1 MAKKVVIVES
11 PTKAKAISKYLGK
24 GYSVKASMGH
34 VRDLPQKEFG
44 VDVKDGFRPTY
55 HILPRSRKVIGSLRK
70 AIADADA
77 VYLAPDP
84 DREGEAIAWH
94 LQHALKLP
102 DEAVRRVTFNEITRE
117 AVRNAFGNPG
127 RIDMNLVDA
136 QQARRILDRIVG
148 YELSPLISQK
158 IVRGLSAGRVQSVA
172 LRLITERE
180 QEIQAFVPQEY
191 WQIKAILR
199 KDEGASFEA
208 QLEKLDGK
216 AAKLSTE
223 KQASQL
229 CSELE
234 AEAYRV
240 RAIKK
245 RESVSKAPPPFTT
258 STMQQAAAS
267 RLGFSTS
274 HTMRTAQELYEG
286 IDIGEETVGLITYMR
301 TDSTRV
307 SQPALNAVRTF
318 IGEQFGGKYV
328 PQKPNAFKSPRGAQ
342 AAHEAIR
349 PTDVKRTPEMVKGYL
364 TPAQHKLYDFIWRRF
379 VASQMTP
386 ARYSVTEVKI
396 SAGRALFVARARELL
411 FDGYTRLLPPRRDSD
426 ERALPPLAEGDA
438 LTLEQII
445 PSQHFTEP
453 PRRYTE
459 GTLVRELEKRGIGRP
474 STYAP
479 IINTLKKRNYVRAQ
493 KGTLHPTDLGMAVT
507 EKLVKHFPREM
518 DVAFTSEL
526 EEKLDRVEEGAQD
539 WRSMLK
545 GFYERFEKD
554 LEQAK
559 KQMRP
564 VGEDDPELSAT
575 CEKCGSKMVV
585 KFDRRSGRKFLGCSA
600 FPRCK
605 HTVDLSSE
613 REGDGKVTE
622 HSCPRCGAPMLLKT
636 GRRGRQYLACSA
648 FPKCRT
654 LMGLDADGQPVPM
667 EQRLYTGLGCPRCG
681 GRTYVAQAD
690 EGGEEGLPGAAQLRC
705 DRCGRAVPLVSVNE
719 AIEQTEL
726 LKGNQPPECP
736 RCGKPMEL
744 KWSKKGMFWGCAGY
758 PECKETAAISEADL
772 PQAVPTYEKCERC
785 GRPLLLRWGRYGRF
799 LACSGFPRCRNM
811 WRLSL
816 DSQGASV
823 VPCPREGCEGSLI
836 KKVTPEG
843 REVYGCTRYPY
854 CNYTCEVL
862 PDRKTVR
869 GSKAHSKSS

>member
-55 HILPRSRKVIGSLRK
+55 HILPRSRKIIGSLRK
-70 AIADADA
+70 AVADADA

-102 DEAVRRVTFNEITRE
+102 DEAVKRVTFNEITKE
-117 AVRNAFGNPG
+117 AVRNAFDNPG
-127 RIDMNLVDA
+127 RIDMNLVNA

-148 YELSPLISQK
+148 YELSPLISRK

-180 QEIQAFVPQEY
+180 REIQAFVP
-191 WQIKAILR
+191 
-199 KDEGASFEA
+199 
-208 QLEKLDGK
+208 
-216 AAKLSTE
+216 E

-234 AEAYRV
+234 GETYRV
-240 RAIKK
+240 SAIKK

-267 RLGFSTS
+267 RLGLSAS
-274 HTMRTAQELYEG
+274 DTMRTAQELYEG

-307 SQPALNAVRTF
+307 SQQALDAVRTY
-318 IGEQFGGKYV
+318 IGEQLGGKYV

-349 PTDVKRTPEMVKGYL
+349 PTDVKRSPEMVKEYL
-364 TPAQHKLYDFIWRRF
+364 TPRQHKLYELIWRRF
-379 VASQMTP
+379 VASQMAP
-386 ARYSVTEVKI
+386 ARYSVTEVEI
-396 SAGRALFVARARELL
+396 SAGRALFVTKARELL
-411 FDGYTRLLPPRRDSD
+411 FDGYTRLLPPRGGSD
-426 ERALPPLAEGDA
+426 ERTLPPLAEGDA
-438 LTLEQII
+438 LTLEQLI

-453 PRRYTE
+453 PHRYTE
-459 GTLVRELEKRGIGRP
+459 GTLVRELEKQGIGRP

-493 KGTLHPTDLGMAVT
+493 KGTLYPTDLGMAVA

-539 WRSMLK
+539 WRSMLE

-554 LEQAK
+554 LEQARK
-559 KQMRP
+559 EMKP
-564 VGEDDPELSAT
+564 VGEDEPELSAT

-613 REGDGKVTE
+613 RAGDGEATE

-636 GRRGRQYLACSA
+636 GRKGRQYLACSA

-654 LMGLDADGQPVPM
+654 LMGVGADGRPVPM
-667 EQRLYTGLGCPRCG
+667 EQRLYTGLSCPRCG
-681 GRTYVAQAD
+681 GRTYVVQAD
-690 EGGEEGLPGAAQLRC
+690 EGGEEGLPEAAQLRC
-705 DRCGRAVPLVSVNE
+705 ERCGSAVPLVSVKE

-726 LKGNQPPECP
+726 PRGDQLPECP
-736 RCGKPMEL
+736 SCGKPMEL
-744 KWSKKGMFWGCAGY
+744 KRSKKGMFWGCSGY
-758 PECKETAAISEADL
+758 PECKETAAISDADL
-772 PQAVPTYEKCERC
+772 PQAVPTYERCERC

-799 LACSGFPRCRNM
+799 LACSGFPGCRNT

-816 DSQGASV
+816 DGQGSSG
-823 VPCPREGCEGSLI
+823 VPCPGEGCDGSLI

-854 CNYTCEVL
+854 CNYTCERL
-862 PDRKTVR
+862 PGRRTVR
-869 GSKAHSKSS
+869 GSKAHSETP